1 MRAWSLLLLLA
12 LAACSTAPPA
22 PSPAPAPVKP
32 VNWEE
37 QADWAVRALDP
48 CVLLPSPGTL
58 TSPHACELTL
68 DHGQTMTVEVG
79 GGFNH
84 FARYRSQLYEEN
96 GLRVYLSYQPAAGYT
111 PVNCRLAVPLAP
123 TRAVWLTVSGGADY
137 RRECDIARP
146 TMRSITAKLRGDVA
160 ALAAGHE
167 PRTRWRACEPL
178 ARVLGRAPADPTMDA
193 IRDTRVGDPSQADD
207 CEWGDYRFAGR
218 RLTFTL
224 GTVPEEGAPVRVGT
238 VPARLTDY
246 QGTCV
251 LIWAP
256 TGTTPLAT
264 LRGGCAGLT
273 DVATKIQ
280 TLLGGPPPP
289 VPPAPAGLGIPRD
302 QSDEPAIDPAC
313 LVSAVP
319 PADCRAH
326 KQLPVPA
333 GGVAILKAAAT
344 PDGVDLACTLL
355 ADAIRSATGR
365 DGQVAYT
372 GLQCLGTTADR
383 NLDFRFK
390 LDPASNLSRWDPR
403 NPRITVAGFPA
414 MTVDLGTARMLLV
427 SDTHDEQGIGRVH
440 LETSTTAPLGEATPE
455 RPTDPARLALGDRVA
470 AALLARF

>member
-1 MRAWSLLLLLA
+1 MRAWALFLLLA
-12 LAACSTAPPA
+12 LAACSAAPPA
-22 PSPAPAPVKP
+22 PAPAPAKP
-32 VNWEE
+32 VNREE

-79 GGFNH
+79 GGINH
-84 FARYRSQLYEEN
+84 FTRYRSQLYEEN
-96 GLRVYLSYQPAAGYT
+96 GLRVYLSYQLAAGLGYT
-111 PVNCRLAVPLAP
+111 PVICQLAVPLAP
-123 TRAVWLTVSGGADY
+123 TRAIWLTVGGGADY

-146 TMRSITAKLRGDVA
+146 TMRAITAKLRGNVA

-167 PRTRWRACEPL
+167 PETRWRACEPL
-178 ARVLGRAPADPTMDA
+178 DRVLGRAPADPTMDP
-193 IRDTRVGDPSQADD
+193 IRDNKVGDPSQADD

-224 GTVPEEGAPVRVGT
+224 GTVPEEGNPVRLGT
-238 VPARLTDY
+238 APARLTEY

-256 TGTTPLAT
+256 TGTTTLAT
-264 LRGGCAGLT
+264 LRGGCDGLT

-289 VPPAPAGLGIPRD
+289 VPPAPASLGIPPD
-302 QSDEPAIDPAC
+302 QSDEPAADPAC
-313 LVSAVP
+313 LIAAVP
-319 PADCRAH
+319 PPDCRAH
-326 KQLPVPA
+326 QPLPVPT
-333 GGVAILKAAAT
+333 GGAAILKAAAT

-355 ADAIRSATGR
+355 ADAIRSVTGR
-365 DGQVAYT
+365 DGRVAYT
-372 GLQCLGTTADR
+372 GTQCLGTTADR

-390 LDPASNLSRWDPR
+390 LDPATDLSRWDPH
-403 NPRITVAGFPA
+403 NPRTTIAGFPA
-414 MTVDLGTARMLLV
+414 MTGDLASTRMLLI
-427 SDTHDEQGIGRVH
+427 SETHDERGIGRVH

-455 RPTDPARLALGDRVA
+455 RPTDPTRLALGDRVA
-470 AALLARF
+470 EALMARF